1 MSVLHVHAENGSD
14 SNPGTQA
21 LPYQTLNKALGEAW
35 LLKQVVPGQPLPLVQ
50 ITVHRSATPIAPA
63 THGGHES
70 AGWQTTAEISAGV
83 THKPFPLRMV
93 KGVDVVGSSR
103 AQTKPEIKIDENL
116 FGAFPGSSYEPGYPK
131 TWVWM
136 ASNMTLFG
144 FRLSGE
150 EYDLSRATHA
160 LSAVYVKEVSNAS
173 IDECDIVDFHDGVYF
188 YAGLSSDSSTQLT
201 VSGSVRNSHL
211 ENFFPTVADP
221 LLPQDKGHA
230 AVWLKGPGILDVD
243 IISCDFEEC
252 HDAIQTGGEIES
264 GLATEANL
272 DVIGG
277 TFVGIENG
285 IEVVGK
291 GRLTFTATDS
301 TFLRCKNL
309 PEGVDP
315 NVSSTAAMLLRGM
328 NTLNGMV
335 RGCTFEN
342 NAYSILW
349 NLNPTAPSTLNLG
362 TSLDH
367 GLNVFKPFDFNIPL
381 SEDTYRVHVVQKSIA
396 GLPTRIS
403 AWGNTWIPGN
413 QGADAAGCLTSASV
427 LIGPTNLPNLL
438 VNDGPPG
445 PFAGEFDSIGVPWSR
460 NYSIL
465 EAGGELDVGEDCP

>member
-1 MSVLHVHAENGSD
+1 MY
-14 SNPGTQA
+14 P
-21 LPYQTLNKALGEAW
+21 
-35 LLKQVVPGQPLPLVQ
+35 
-50 ITVHRSATPIAPA
+50 
-63 THGGHES
+63 ES
-70 AGWQTTAEISAGV
+70 AW
-83 THKPFPLRMV
+83 
-93 KGVDVVGSSR
+93 
-103 AQTKPEIKIDENL
+103 
-116 FGAFPGSSYEPGYPK
+116 EPGLKRTY
-131 TWVWM
+131 VWM
-136 ASNMTLFG
+136 ATNVTLFG
-144 FRLSGE
+144 FTLSGE
-150 EYDLSRATHA
+150 KFTLSRAIQK

-173 IDECDIVDFHDGVYF
+173 IDECDIIDFHDGVFF
-188 YAGLSSDSSTQLT
+188 YAGLSSDSLTQLS

-211 ENFFPTVADP
+211 ENFFPTVAVAPDF
-221 LLPQDKGHA
+221 QNKGHA

-252 HDAIQTGGEIES
+252 HDAIQTGGEISS
-264 GLATEANL
+264 GFSTEANL

-277 TFVGIENG
+277 TFVDIENG
-285 IEVVGK
+285 IEVVGE
-291 GRLTFTATDS
+291 GSLTFTATGT

-309 PEGVDP
+309 PSGIDP
-315 NVSSTAAMLLRGM
+315 NFSSTAAMVLRGM
-328 NTLNGMV
+328 NALNGMV

-349 NLNPTAPSTLNLG
+349 NLMPTAPSTLNLG

-413 QGADAAGCLTSASV
+413 QGADAAGCLTSASI

-445 PFAGEFDSIGVPWSR
+445 PFAGEFESIGVPWSR

-465 EAGGELDVGEDCP
+465 DAGGELDVGLDCP